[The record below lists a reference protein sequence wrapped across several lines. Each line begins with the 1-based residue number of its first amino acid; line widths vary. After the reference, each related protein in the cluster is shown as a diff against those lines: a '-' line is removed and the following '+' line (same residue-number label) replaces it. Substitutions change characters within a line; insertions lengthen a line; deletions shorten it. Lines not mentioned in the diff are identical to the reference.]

1 MEQMTRGRVYTAFRA
16 LCSEAGKVCLDEL
29 NPDDR
34 PKAGA
39 WRLKYAAKK
48 YIIAEVDASGD
59 ESYPMGTHRKPAREM
74 YGTLWFAYY
83 VLRNMKENTS

>member
-1 MEQMTRGRVYTAFRA
+1 MQTRINREDVYSIFRQ
-16 LCSEAGKVCLDEL
+16 LCREAGKVCLDKL

-74 YGTLWFAYY
+74 YGALWFAYY
-83 VLRNMKENTS
+83 LLRNMKGKN